1 MKMTKKLKK
10 WKKAMKEWARV
21 MEESR
26 DGLGSVKDV
35 MSRLDGLE
43 VFKAHVDKMLLNA
56 KFKAVFGRLKKL
68 EFREKG
74 RLERLEAAERKLADR
89 RVWLKAEEVRV
100 GAHSEAYRTEVG
112 NIMSRLTELEAP
124 QERALRVDLD
134 IDARLKEL
142 ETFKRV
148 SPNVLARLGELEAHT
163 KEVSERMATAVTSRA
178 ALRQKLGHMPSGQ
191 EWAETRK
198 RLDELETF
206 KARTLSLD
214 GAARALEDRMDRAD
228 AYHSTVKTEARNRLD
243 DLETKAKED
252 RARHHRM
259 LKRLRTLVR
268 RDFEAMG
275 SWLGEVADEVKA
287 LSTPPSISD
296 AEMAEAMRESEVK
309 TSDPEP
315 TAEDVKGDIQRL
327 AKDIE
332 WHAEQYPAS
341 SDWIEALSISK
352 RIGWLNEAL
361 HTLKTQST
369 SG

>member
-1 MKMTKKLKK
+1 MKLK
-10 WKKAMKEWARV
+10 WKKRIKALGATFRDVLDSVKENDAKVQFRLGGL
-21 MEESR
+21 EESH
-26 DGLGSVKDV
+26 GL
-35 MSRLDGLE
+35 
-43 VFKAHVDKMLLNA
+43 
-56 KFKAVFGRLKKL
+56 KFKAVFGRLKEL

-89 RVWLKAEEVRV
+89 RVWLKAEERRV
-100 GAHSEAYRTEVG
+100 DAHSEAYRTEVG
-112 NIMSRLTELEAP
+112 NIISRLTELEAP
-124 QERALRVDLD
+124 QARALKVDLD

-142 ETFKRV
+142 EACKRV
-148 SPNVLARLGELEAHT
+148 SPSVLARLGELEAHT
-163 KEVSERMATAVTSRA
+163 KGA

-252 RARHHRM
+252 REYHHRM
-259 LKRLRTLVR
+259 LKKLKTEMRQELN
-268 RDFEAMG
+268 AMG

-287 LSTPPSISD
+287 LSAPPSISD